1 MRRPMLEITCSKVY
15 LIVAHHNT
23 STVASM
29 NRASYTVDFKLSVV
43 DWVESGGRSLRE
55 ASKQFGV
62 DRKCI
67 RHWVKERAVLGSA
80 RVQQGP
86 QTRKLHGGRC
96 PRSQDLDRL
105 VLGFMMELRGRGLTV
120 TDQELKQKALELS
133 QLLDLKNFK
142 ASPSWLKGWK
152 YRNGLADRTPVEGSS
167 QLPLGSA
174 VLSHITSLDT
184 VSLSSLCPS
193 SQKPADCHDNSCQ
206 SNSRPGTDPHVPSD
220 TLTPVSHVTTALSH
234 VITGDHTYAR
244 QSSTSE
250 RSVATF
256 PSTHDITPDS
266 SLTDH
271 VSSLNSSSHH
281 DDGEPLVSCVEL
293 LGIPLGGH
301 LLETADRFLSIPI
314 SPYCSIQ
321 SMCVPSSDPVMSS
334 TQVDHIC
341 ELDMSLPL
349 EHEEVVIGEPLSKS
363 DNILSSLPLVTTPT
377 SLASL
382 SPPKRSSVESRHLL
396 WPTIGCNR
404 TSSVTFPEFHD
415 FTDPLTGLLA
425 NRRLQPVFSAG
436 PEILVST
443 TETS

>member
-1 MRRPMLEITCSKVY
+1 
-15 LIVAHHNT
+15 
-23 STVASM
+23 M

-86 QTRKLHGGRC
+86 LTRKMHGGRC

-105 VLGFMMELRGRGLTV
+105 VLGFMMELRRRGLTV
-120 TDQELKQKALELS
+120 TDQELKQKALEMS
-133 QLLDLKNFK
+133 QLLDLKDFK
-142 ASPSWLKGWK
+142 ASPSWLRGWK
-152 YRNGLADRTPVEGSS
+152 YRNGLADRTPVECSDTLS
-167 QLPLGSA
+167 QLPVGSA
-174 VLSHITSLDT
+174 LISHITSLDT
-184 VSLSSLCPS
+184 VSLSSSSS
-193 SQKPADCHDNSCQ
+193 SQNPADCHDNSCH
-206 SNSRPGTDPHVPSD
+206 SRPGSVAPEPHQLQVPS
-220 TLTPVSHVTTALSH
+220 TAVSHVTEAISH
-234 VITGDHTYAR
+234 VTTGDHTYSR

-250 RSVATF
+250 LSAPTF
-256 PSTHDITPDS
+256 PSTHVTPNS
-266 SLTDH
+266 SLTDCA
-271 VSSLNSSSHH
+271 STNSP
-281 DDGEPLVSCVEL
+281 DDREPLVSCVEL
-293 LGIPLGGH
+293 MGIPLGGH
-301 LLETADRFLSIPI
+301 LLETADRFLSNPVPP
-314 SPYCSIQ
+314 SYCSVQ

-341 ELDMSLPL
+341 ELDISLPL
-349 EHEEVVIGEPLSKS
+349 EHEEVVIGEPLTRS
-363 DNILSSLPLVTTPT
+363 DTVLPSLSLVTTPS

-396 WPTIGCNR
+396 WPTIGCSR
-404 TSSVTFPEFHD
+404 TSPVTFPEFHD

-436 PEILVST
+436 PEILMST
-443 TETS
+443 TETT

>member
-1 MRRPMLEITCSKVY
+1 
-15 LIVAHHNT
+15 
-23 STVASM
+23 M

-43 DWVESGGRSLRE
+43 DWVKSGGRSLRE

-62 DRKCI
+62 DPKCI

-86 QTRKLHGGRC
+86 QTRKMHGGRC
-96 PRSQDLDRL
+96 PRSYDLDRL

-133 QLLDLKNFK
+133 QLLDLKDFK
-142 ASPSWLKGWK
+142 ASPSWLRGWK
-152 YRNGLADRTPVEGSS
+152 YRNGLADRTPLDSSNPSS

-174 VLSHITSLDT
+174 LLSHITSLDT
-184 VSLSSLCPS
+184 VSLSSS
-193 SQKPADCHDNSCQ
+193 SSSSCSSLQNPADCHDNNCQ
-206 SNSRPGTDPHVPSD
+206 GNSRPVTDPHVPSG
-220 TLTPVSHVTTALSH
+220 TSRPVGHVTAPISHVA
-234 VITGDHTYAR
+234 TGDHTYSR

-250 RSVATF
+250 LSVATF
-256 PSTHDITPDS
+256 PSTHDITPNS

-271 VSSLNSSSHH
+271 VSSLTNHVSNSH

-301 LLETADRFLSIPI
+301 LLETADRFLSTPI

-321 SMCVPSSDPVMSS
+321 SMCIPSSDPVMSS

-341 ELDMSLPL
+341 ELDISLPL
-349 EHEEVVIGEPLSKS
+349 EHEEVLIGESLSKS
-363 DNILSSLPLVTTPT
+363 DNILPLVTTPS

-396 WPTIGCNR
+396 WPTLGCSR
-404 TSSVTFPEFHD
+404 SSPVSFPEFHD